1 MPSINDL
8 PSISTPAEDSV
19 VVVTDAL
26 SSKKITIL
34 DLRNTLVR
42 QASSTVAGSVKVGS
56 GLTISENGTL
66 SVTNFSGYSLP
77 AATRAS
83 LGGVIVGA
91 GLSINSNG
99 VLSVSSV
106 IIPEASEFVSGT
118 VKVGSG
124 LRIVDGVLSSQIT
137 EYVLPS
143 ATQAVLGGV
152 KVGSGLVIDHSVL
165 STEAKP
171 FATEGDPVINE
182 NYTTPEN
189 KTIYSIG
196 SVTIGRSYTVTV
208 SNNSSWTVYT
218 PGVSAN
224 VVDTSSAHNPIRE
237 QDTVITA
244 NYSISAGKI
253 ATSVGPIT
261 IDKTVTVEVS
271 GNSTWFIF

>member
-19 VVVTDAL
+19 IVVTDLL
-26 SSKKITIL
+26 SSKKVSIL
-34 DLRNTLVR
+34 DLRTTLVR
-42 QASSTVAGSVKVGS
+42 QATSTVSGTVKVGS

-66 SVTNFSGYSLP
+66 SVTNFSGYTLP
-77 AATRAS
+77 AATRAT

-91 GLSINSNG
+91 GLSVNSMG

-106 IIPEASEFVSGT
+106 TIPEATEHVSGT

-124 LRIVDGVLSSQIT
+124 LSISNGVLSSDVTQ
-137 EYVLPS
+137 YVLPS
-143 ATQAVLGGV
+143 ATQSVLGGV
-152 KVGSGLVIDHSVL
+152 KVGSGLIIDNSVL
-165 STEAKP
+165 STEVKA

-196 SVTIGRSYTVTV
+196 SITVGRSYSVTV
-208 SNNSSWTVYT
+208 SSNSTWVVYT
-218 PGVSAN
+218 PGA
-224 VVDTSSAHNPIRE
+224 SSAYSGNTTTSNSIRE

-244 NYSISAGKI
+244 NYSISADKI

-261 IDKTVTVEVS
+261 IDKTITVEVS